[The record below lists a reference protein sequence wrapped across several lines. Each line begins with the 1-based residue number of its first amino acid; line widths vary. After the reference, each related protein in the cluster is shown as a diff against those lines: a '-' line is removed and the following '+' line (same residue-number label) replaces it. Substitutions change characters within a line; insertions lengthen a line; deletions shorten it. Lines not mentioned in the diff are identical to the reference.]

1 MRAGFVKRSPL
12 PVVVIGFA
20 AIALALAPGCA
31 DALRWP
37 LRGGGAVLWRVG
49 STRNPPVTPVRGR
62 DGDLVLL
69 NSALAVLVASDG
81 GDPRRR
87 QREGSIVGAL
97 TAAAEGGEL
106 EELRPILRS
115 EGSAIALEVTR
126 VRAEKRD
133 GVPSIVIRSRSRSLR
148 LEVTTRVSP
157 TPTGP
162 TAIIETAVENTGDA
176 PVPAF
181 QIGDRVSWPG
191 GPTFAPGTGFAAEL
205 GKARAPWI
213 GRRGRS
219 ASYALAFAEGEAAV
233 EFEAEP
239 HGSLGAAALSEPKP
253 LAAGAWRTWRRTLV
267 VAPGGL
273 DRAAREAWTVLGV
286 PLGEIRGVLSPAPA
300 WATID
305 VSREDGTAELIAE
318 AAADGSFGLFV
329 PAGGYQV
336 VAQTPGG
343 LDRVPAEVAA
353 GAAAVVALTPPT
365 PGVLRFLVTGA
376 GGEPLPARLVLR
388 GVEPTND
395 PRLGPRHSA
404 RGAENVVY
412 AARGEGAV
420 ELPVGRYRVTAT
432 HGLEF
437 SIATEEVAVAEG
449 KGAMLRAS
457 LRREFDPGQWV
468 TAEFHLHA
476 EPSFDSSVSLQDRVT
491 SLLAEGIGFAAA
503 TDHNVVTDYGPTIA
517 DLGAT
522 ALLGSARGVEVTT
535 ASPNWGH
542 FNAWPWP
549 AGEPAPPFAGMTPG
563 GIFAAIRAA
572 APGALIQVNHP
583 RMDQHRIGYFTLGG
597 LDTASG
603 AAATPDYSPDFDVVE
618 VWNGMDNNDPEV
630 TGRNVAEWFELLNL
644 GRRYTATGNSD
655 SHALIHQ
662 WAGYPRNW
670 VRTGAGGAP
679 SPAAMAEAV
688 RAGRVQV
695 SSGPF
700 IALKVGG
707 GEPGDLVAAT
717 GGRVQVDVEVLA
729 AAWIDTD
736 TVEIW
741 ANGELAAESA
751 LTAGDAGARRGRLS
765 LRLPVPRDS
774 WIAAVVR
781 GDAPLTEVLPW
792 TRLTPFAFT
801 NPVFVDADGDGR
813 FTAPNARD
821 TMVAPD
827 PPDSGLEQT
836 GATAGIAVSCPA
848 R

>member
-1 MRAGFVKRSPL
+1 MRRSLPQRFRL
-12 PVVVIGFA
+12 PVVVLGLLVLVVA
-20 AIALALAPGCA
+20 AALGPGCA
-31 DALRWP
+31 DALRRP

-49 STRNPPVTPVRGR
+49 STRNPPVTPVHGR

-69 NSALAVLVASDG
+69 SPSLAVIVA
-81 GDPRRR
+81 GDAEDAHHGRRV
-87 QREGSIVGAL
+87 GSIVGAL
-97 TAAAEGGEL
+97 TPAAAGGEL

-115 EGSAIALEVTR
+115 GGAPVALEVTR
-126 VRAEKRD
+126 VGADKRD
-133 GVPSIVIRSRSRSLR
+133 GVPSIVVRSRSESPPLS
-148 LEVTTRVSP
+148 VTTRV
-157 TPTGP
+157 TLAADGP
-162 TAIIETAVENTGDA
+162 RAIIETAVENTGDA
-176 PVPAF
+176 PLPAL
-181 QIGDRVSWPG
+181 QIGDRVSWPDD
-191 GPTFAPGTGFAAEL
+191 PTFAPGAGFVAEP
-205 GKARAPWI
+205 GQARARWI
-213 GRRGRS
+213 GRRGRE
-219 ASYALAFAEGEAAV
+219 ASYALAFAEGETAV
-233 EFEAEP
+233 EFESQP
-239 HGSLGAAALSEPKP
+239 QGPLGAATLSEPAA
-253 LAAGAWRTWRRTLV
+253 LAPGAWRTWRRTLV

-273 DRAAREAWTVLGV
+273 ERAAREAWTALGV

-305 VSREDGTAELIAE
+305 VNREDGTAELIAE
-318 AAADGSFGLFV
+318 AAADGSFRLFV
-329 PAGGYQV
+329 PAGGYEV

-343 LDRVPAEVAA
+343 VDRVPAGVAA

-365 PGVLRFLVTGA
+365 PGVLRFLVTGT

-388 GVEPTND
+388 GVAPTGD

-449 KGAMLRAS
+449 KGAMLRQT
-457 LRREFDPGQWV
+457 LKRELDPGEWV
-468 TAEFHLHA
+468 AAELHLHA

-491 SLLAEGIGFAAA
+491 SLLAEGLGFAVA
-503 TDHNVVTDYGPTIA
+503 TDHNVVTDYGPAVA

-535 ASPNWGH
+535 ERAQWGH

-549 AGEPAPPFAGMTPG
+549 AGEPAPPFAGLTARE
-563 GIFAAIRAA
+563 IFAAIRSA
-572 APGALIQVNHP
+572 APGAMIQVNHP
-583 RMDQHRIGYFTLGG
+583 RMDEHDIGYFTLGG

-603 AAATPDYSPDFDVVE
+603 VAASPGYSPDFDAVE
-618 VWNGMDNNDPEV
+618 VWNGMNNDDLEV
-630 TGRNVAEWFELLNL
+630 TFANLAEWFELLNA

-655 SHALIHQ
+655 SHVLIYQ

-670 VRTGAGGAP
+670 VRVGGRGVP
-679 SPAAMAEAV
+679 TPEAMAEAV

-700 IALKVGG
+700 VSLKAGG
-707 GEPGDLVAAT
+707 KDPGDMVAAE

-729 AAWIDTD
+729 ASWIDTD

-751 LTAGDAGARRGRLS
+751 LAGGGGAALRGRLS
-765 LRLPVPRDS
+765 VRLPVPRDT

-781 GDAPLTEVLPW
+781 GDEPLTEVLPW

-813 FTAPNARD
+813 FTAP
-821 TMVAPD
+821 TAPD
-827 PPDSGLEQT
+827 AADDAGTRDADPDAGVSSIPSGQ
-836 GATAGIAVSCPA
+836 AP
-848 R
+848 